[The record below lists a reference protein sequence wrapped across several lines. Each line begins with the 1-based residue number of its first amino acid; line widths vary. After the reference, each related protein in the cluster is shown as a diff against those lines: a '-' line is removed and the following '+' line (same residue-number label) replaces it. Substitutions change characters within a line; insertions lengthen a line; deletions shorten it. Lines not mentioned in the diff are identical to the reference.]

1 MSWYWPDH
9 NPKEDNRW
17 LIIRDT
23 TTNPDN
29 KDLSSIFSWCAFHS
43 LTTSWWIFLV
53 SVFCQFPCAAS
64 FILPKNFHLDG
75 ALSPAGCTTVILD
88 SLCCIC
94 IVDCTYICICP
105 LLLSLVSIVSIY
117 VLAAKLFW
125 PDVFVHIC
133 VYICIWISVILYS
146 YLYLYLPSSFIST
159 EHCLHQVGQWK
170 IFGRQLRRG
179 NWGRRMPS
187 RASATLQQL
196 SAKTNSWHD
205 KYCWSTRHTCEQK
218 QEYSSN
224 KLCEKHAE
232 FSVLLK
238 TMTKQADLSN

>member
-1 MSWYWPDH
+1 MC
-9 NPKEDNRW
+9 
-17 LIIRDT
+17 
-23 TTNPDN
+23 
-29 KDLSSIFSWCAFHS
+29 LSFFNYQLVNISCICFLSI
-43 LTTSWWIFLV
+43 
-53 SVFCQFPCAAS
+53 
-64 FILPKNFHLDG
+64 
-75 ALSPAGCTTVILD
+75 
-88 SLCCIC
+88 SLCRQF
-94 IVDCTYICICP
+94 YP
-105 LLLSLVSIVSIY
+105 PQEFSSRRSIVSSWLHDSYSRLSVLYLYCWLYLYLYFPSSFISSEHCFHL
-117 VLAAKLFW
+117 LAAKLFW

-196 SAKTNSWHD
+196 AAKTNSWHD